1 MHRISALILF
11 TLLLV
16 GQSLR
21 ADQRH
26 YVWTYEY
33 LTVPAGQGEVEV
45 YHTSSAPR
53 LDRLEGQVSLEQ
65 QLELEVGMTDRFDFA
80 IYGVFGQEPD
90 GPFQFKGH
98 KLRARYRF
106 GERNRYV
113 VDPLLYLEY
122 KGKPDFS
129 EHELEAKLIISKDL
143 GLFNISFNPVLEFEN
158 EHGEWEWETGY
169 ALGTSLMLGSTLHLG
184 LEAQGSGHG
193 HYLGPVIAHG
203 NEHLW
208 VALGSAF
215 AVSSIKDGASE
226 FQLRLLLGIGL

>member
-1 MHRISALILF
+1 MQ
-11 TLLLV
+11 LV
-16 GQSLR
+16 K

-33 LTVPAGQGEVEV
+33 LTVPAGEGEVEI
-45 YHTSSAPR
+45 YQTSSAPG
-53 LDRLEGQVSLEQ
+53 LDQLEGQVTLEQ

-90 GPFQFKGH
+90 GPFQFTGH

-106 GERNRYV
+106 GEKNRYV

-129 EHELEAKLIISKDL
+129 ELELEAKLILSKDL
-143 GLFNISFNPVLEFEN
+143 GALNISFNPVLEFER
-158 EHGEWEWETGY
+158 EHGEWEQEVGY
-169 ALGTSLMLGSTLHLG
+169 ALGTNLKLGSTLHLG
-184 LEAQGSGHG
+184 LEAKGSGHG

-203 NEHLW
+203 DHHFW

-215 AVSSIKDGASE
+215 AVSSVEAGTPQ